1 MFETVVTFKSKSA
14 LLKCHSKF
22 SPALRQRV
30 SLGILLLAV
39 ALTTTSCGTLARA
52 AGVQNNATPNNLL
65 LHGTFPAGTV
75 SESYNAVLAVGGGK
89 FPYHFSVKTGAL
101 PPGISLNPATG
112 SFSGKP
118 TSAGTFSFEVIVTD
132 SPNLDQGNQTFV
144 IDVSSSISN
153 INVKVSVA
161 PASATLVSNQ
171 KQQFTATVGGTSNTG
186 VKWSA
191 TAGSIDASGLYTA
204 PTVTSQ
210 TTAVVKAT
218 SNVDSLKLASAAIT
232 VDPVNKQALK
242 ITTTNLPQILQG
254 DTYSEVFSATGGA
267 TPYIWSI
274 SAGTPPAGVAMNANG
289 DFAGMPSQTGTFNFT
304 ATVTDAAAKTATGN
318 FSVTVVTGSNFDG
331 PAELPRVTVP
341 SAMSDTP
348 APGSVITVNAGG
360 DLQSAL
366 NSAHCGDV
374 IHLQA
379 GATFTGRFVV
389 PAKNCDNNHW
399 IIIRTSS
406 PDSALPA
413 EGQRAT
419 PCYAGVAS
427 LVGRPQYSCPNPK
440 NVMAKVQ
447 NPTQGD
453 GPFELDAGANY
464 YRFIGLEVTRP
475 AGALGTA
482 RLISGNGTT
491 DHVIVDRSWLHG
503 LAQDETHDGVG
514 LNGMTYAAVVDS
526 YFSDFHCISR
536 TGACV
541 DSHAIA
547 GGTSN
552 TQDGPFKI
560 QNNFLEASG
569 EAVMFGGGAS
579 NLSPTDIQILNNHF
593 WKPLMWMKGSP
604 GFVGGP
610 DGNPF
615 IVKNHL
621 ELKNAIRVL
630 VEANLMENSW
640 GGFSQ
645 TGYGILLTP
654 KNQHTPSGSNVC
666 PLCQVTDVTI
676 RYVRVS
682 HAGGGLQMATVLSGN
697 GSGGAPALSGTRWSI
712 HDVVLDDLSSKY
724 VGGGTAFEIMN
735 EWPKNPLNT
744 VTINH
749 VTAIPDSNSHLMIVG
764 NTIKTAPMYGL
775 VFTNNLVIT
784 GRYPVWNT
792 GGGPASCAFK
802 DVPIISIASCFTTVT
817 FANNALVATP
827 SAFPPSSWPANNAF
841 PQTINDVQFTSF
853 SNGNGGNYELLSSSP
868 YENKGTDG
876 KDLGADIVGLNA
888 ALANVE

>member
-14 LLKCHSKF
+14 LLECHSKF
-22 SPALRQRV
+22 SPALAQRV
-30 SLGILLLAV
+30 SLVILLLAV
-39 ALTTTSCGTLARA
+39 ALTTTSCGTVAQA
-52 AGVQNNATPNNLL
+52 AGVQNKATPNNLI
-65 LHGTFPAGTV
+65 LHGNFPASTV
-75 SESYNAVLAVGGGK
+75 NESYNAVLAVGGGSS
-89 FPYHFSVKTGAL
+89 PYHFSVKTGAL

-112 SFSGKP
+112 TFAGKP
-118 TSAGTFSFEVIVTD
+118 TTAGNFSFEVIVTD
-132 SPNLDQGNQTFV
+132 SPRLDQGNKTFV
-144 IDVSSSISN
+144 IDVSSSIN
-153 INVKVSVA
+153 NVKVSRS
-161 PASATLVSNQ
+161 PASANLVSNQ
-171 KQQFTATVGGTSNTG
+171 KQQFTATVSGTSNTG

-210 TTAVVKAT
+210 TNAVIKAT
-218 SNVDSLKLASAAIT
+218 SNVDSLKSSSAAIT
-232 VDPVNKQALK
+232 VDPVNNQALK
-242 ITTTNLPQILQG
+242 ITTTNLPQSQQG
-254 DTYSEVFSATGGA
+254 NTYSEVFSATGGA
-267 TPYIWSI
+267 TPYIWTI
-274 SAGTPPAGVAMNANG
+274 SAGTPPAGIAMNANG
-289 DFAGMPSQTGTFNFT
+289 DFAGMSTETGTFNFT
-304 ATVTDAAAKTATGN
+304 AMVTDAAAKTATGN
-318 FSVTVVTGSNFDG
+318 FTVTVVAGSNFDG

-348 APGSVITVNAGG
+348 APGYVITVNAGG

-379 GATFTGRFVV
+379 GATFTGRFTV

-419 PCYAGVAS
+419 PCYAGDAS
-427 LVGRPQYSCPNPK
+427 LKGRMQYSCPNPH

-453 GPFELDAGANY
+453 GPFEFDNGPNY

-482 RLISGNGTT
+482 RFISGNGTT
-491 DHVIVDRSWLHG
+491 DHIIVDRSWLHG
-503 LAQDETHDGVG
+503 LSQEETRDGVG

-541 DSHAIA
+541 DAHAIA

-569 EAVMFGGGAS
+569 EAVLFGGGAA
-579 NLSPTDIQILNNHF
+579 NLTPTDIQLLNNHF
-593 WKPLMWMKGSP
+593 WKPWQWMP
-604 GFVGGP
+604 GNPNFVGGP
-610 DGNPF
+610 NGNPF
-615 IVKNHL
+615 IVKNHM
-621 ELKNAIRVL
+621 ELKNAVRVL

-645 TGYGILLTP
+645 TGYAILLTP
-654 KNQHTPSGSNVC
+654 KNQHTLSGSNVC

-676 RYVRVS
+676 RYVHVS

-697 GSGGAPALSGTRWSI
+697 GTGGAPALAGTRWSI
-712 HDVVLDDLSSKY
+712 HDVVLDDLSSQY

-744 VTINH
+744 ITINH
-749 VTAIPDSNSHLMIVG
+749 VTAIPDSNSHM
-764 NTIKTAPMYGL
+764 ML
-775 VFTNNLVIT
+775 VE
-784 GRYPVWNT
+784 Y
-792 GGGPASCAFK
+792 
-802 DVPIISIASCFTTVT
+802 
-817 FANNALVATP
+817 
-827 SAFPPSSWPANNAF
+827 
-841 PQTINDVQFTSF
+841 
-853 SNGNGGNYELLSSSP
+853 
-868 YENKGTDG
+868 
-876 KDLGADIVGLNA
+876 
-888 ALANVE
+888 

>member
-1 MFETVVTFKSKSA
+1 MFETAATFKPESA
-14 LLKCHSKF
+14 LLKCHTRF
-22 SPALRQRV
+22 SPALAQHV
-30 SLGILLLAV
+30 SVVILLLAV
-39 ALTTTSCGTLARA
+39 ALTTTSCGTLQA
-52 AGVQNNATPNNLL
+52 AGTQSNATANNLL
-65 LHGTFPAGTV
+65 LHGNFPAGTV

-101 PPGISLNPATG
+101 PPGISLNPTTG

-132 SPNLDQGNQTFV
+132 APNLDQGNKTFV
-144 IDVSSSISN
+144 IDVSSGGST
-153 INVKVSVA
+153 VKVSVS

-171 KQQFTATVGGTSNTG
+171 KQQFTATVSGTSNTG

-191 TAGSIDASGLYTA
+191 TAGSVDANGLFTA
-204 PTVTSQ
+204 PTVTAQ
-210 TTAVVKAT
+210 TNLVVKAT
-218 SNVDSLKLASAAIT
+218 SNADSSKSSNAAIT
-232 VDPVNKQALK
+232 VDPVNNQGLK
-242 ITTTNLPQILQG
+242 ITTGNLPQGQQG
-254 DTYSEVFSATGGA
+254 DTYSEVFGATGGT

-274 SAGTPPAGVAMNANG
+274 SAGTPPAGIAMNVNG
-289 DFAGMPSQTGTFNFT
+289 DFAGMPTGAGTFNFT
-304 ATVTDAAAKTATGN
+304 AMVTDATAKTATGN
-318 FSVTVVTGSNFDG
+318 FSVTVVAGSNFDG
-331 PAELPRVTVP
+331 PAELPRVAVP

-374 IHLQA
+374 IQLQA
-379 GATFTGRFVV
+379 GTTFTGKFIV

-406 PDSALPA
+406 PDSSLPA

-427 LVGRPQYSCPNPK
+427 LPGRPQYSCPNPK

-447 NPTQGD
+447 IHTQGD
-453 GPFELDAGANY
+453 GPFELATGANY
-464 YRFIGLEVTRP
+464 YRFIGLEITRP
-475 AGALGTA
+475 AGTPGSA
-482 RLISGNGTT
+482 RLISGQGTT
-491 DHVIVDRSWLHG
+491 DHLIVDRSWLHG
-503 LAQDETHDGVG
+503 LAQDETQDGVG

-526 YFSDFHCISR
+526 YLNDFHCISR
-536 TGACV
+536 TGVCV

-547 GGTSN
+547 GGTGD

-579 NLSPTDIQILNNHF
+579 NFTPTDIQILNNHF
-593 WKPLMWMKGSP
+593 WKPFQWMKGSP
-604 GFVGGP
+604 NFVGGP
-610 DGNPF
+610 TGNPF

-645 TGYGILLTP
+645 TGNGILLTP
-654 KNQHTPSGSNVC
+654 KNQHTLSGTNVC

-676 RYVRVS
+676 RYVRIS
-682 HAGGGLQMATVLSGN
+682 HAGGGLQLATALSGN
-697 GSGGAPALSGTRWSI
+697 GTGGAAALAGTRWSI

-724 VGGGTAFEIMN
+724 VGGGSAFEILN
-735 EWPKNPLNT
+735 GWPKNPLNT

-749 VTAIPDSNSHLMIVG
+749 VTAFPDPNSHLMIMG
-764 NTIKTAPMYGL
+764 NYVATAPMYGL

-784 GRYPVWNT
+784 GRYPVWNA
-792 GGGPASCAFK
+792 GGGSTSCAYK
-802 DVPIISIASCFTTVT
+802 DVPIISITQCFTTVT
-817 FANNALVATP
+817 FSNNGLVATP
-827 SAFPPSSWPANNAF
+827 PAFPPSTWPANNMF
-841 PQTINDVQFTSF
+841 PPTVNDVGFTSF
-853 SNGNGGNYELLSSSP
+853 SNGNGGNYELLSNSP
-868 YENKGTDG
+868 YKNKATDG